1 MTPAP
6 LPTESREYPT
16 RPFAAVGVV
25 VFRDET
31 VLLIRR
37 GNPPRRGEWSLPG
50 GTQNTGETVR
60 ETAVREV
67 LEETGVHIGEPRFL
81 EVIDAIIRDESERV
95 RYHYTLIDF
104 QAEWVSG
111 EPSAA
116 DDAQHAEFVPL
127 DKLDDLGL
135 WTKTVEVIREARAA
149 RYPPGI

>member
-1 MTPAP
+1 MAHKASPA
-6 LPTESREYPT
+6 ESREYPT

-25 VFRDET
+25 VFRDDT

-50 GTQNTGETVR
+50 GSQDLGETVR
-60 ETAVREV
+60 ETAIREV
-67 LEETGVHIGEPRFL
+67 LEETGVRITEPRFL
-81 EVIDAIIRDESERV
+81 EVIDAIMRDEEDRV

-111 EPSAA
+111 EPVAA

-127 DKLDDLGL
+127 SRLEELGL
-135 WTKTVEVIREARAA
+135 WAKTVEVIRRAHGL
-149 RYPPGI
+149 R